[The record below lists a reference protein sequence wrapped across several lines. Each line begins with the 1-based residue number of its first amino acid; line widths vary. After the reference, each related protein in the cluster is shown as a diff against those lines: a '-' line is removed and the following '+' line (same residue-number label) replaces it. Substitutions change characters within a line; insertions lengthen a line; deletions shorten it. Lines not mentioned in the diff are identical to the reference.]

1 MKVRPRYV
9 EARRLTTRLSGLCHH
24 IPIVFNA
31 LNICFKQTYRCLEV
45 VGGPEIVASLDR
57 GEDVGVVGVDYL
69 AAARIYEVDALG
81 LSHF

>member
-1 MKVRPRYV
+1 M
-9 EARRLTTRLSGLCHH
+9 
-24 IPIVFNA
+24 
-31 LNICFKQTYRCLEV
+31 
-45 VGGPEIVASLDR
+45 GGPEIVASLDR